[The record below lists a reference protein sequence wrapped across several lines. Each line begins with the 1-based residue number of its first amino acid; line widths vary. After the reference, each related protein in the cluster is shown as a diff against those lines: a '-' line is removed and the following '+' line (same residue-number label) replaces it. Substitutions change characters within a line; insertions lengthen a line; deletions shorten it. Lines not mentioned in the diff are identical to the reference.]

1 MREQKPCPTTLILQ
15 MNNKENLM
23 RLPVYD
29 YKNLTKQQQD
39 CLGVIESLGIYELR
53 ALARVFGDNS
63 PTTLKRNDHIKIVM
77 DKIISGEDLKPIP
90 LRQGRPYKEL
100 SNIEG
105 ILAELSQITG
115 KDYALKQNQARS
127 VGFAQKPVSF
137 KQVEDDIL
145 KQKLCPIDVHGILRT
160 KNDKEFFLLDEDTNK
175 YVLVKK
181 TFDIKLQAFDYV
193 VGTAIVMNGENEYI
207 MDSIKSINFQKYS
220 NYVEDADEYQVTAA
234 YKTIQVGE
242 MSLLLGSR
250 YIFKGKLLDNAEN
263 IKKLNASFRENN
275 IVPLAIASNVM
286 AEDVASYQ
294 NLGFANI
301 LTIKYDEKPIDIFE
315 NFTTFVEHIA
325 RLQQQGLSLAIFVE
339 DLATL
344 SNSVDFAL
352 KNNKAFA
359 THCENAVE
367 LVKKLMLCAR
377 AGQNDKSTTIF
388 VSYDDVDLIDPLFV
402 SSVYKVSK
410 KLAD

>member
-1 MREQKPCPTTLILQ
+1 MREKRHSCHPNYTKE
-15 MNNKENLM
+15 NKEKFM
-23 RLPVYD
+23 KLPVYD
-29 YKNLTKQQQD
+29 YKNLTKPQQD

-145 KQKLCPIDVHGILRT
+145 KQKLRPIDVHGILRT

-181 TFDIKLQAFDYV
+181 TFDVKLQAFDYV

-220 NYVEDADEYQVTAA
+220 NYVEDVDEYQMTAA

-242 MSLLLGSR
+242 KSLLLGSR

-275 IVPLAIASNVM
+275 IVPLAIVSNVM

-315 NFTTFVEHIA
+315 SFTTFVEHIA

>member
-1 MREQKPCPTTLILQ
+1 MK
-15 MNNKENLM
+15 
-23 RLPVYD
+23 LPVYD
-29 YKNLTKQQQD
+29 YKNLTKPQQD

-181 TFDIKLQAFDYV
+181 TFDVKLQAFDYV

-220 NYVEDADEYQVTAA
+220 NYVEDTDEYQVTAA

-242 MSLLLGSR
+242 KSLLLGSR

-275 IVPLAIASNVM
+275 IVPLAIVSNVM

-315 NFTTFVEHIA
+315 SFTTFVEHIA

>member
-1 MREQKPCPTTLILQ
+1 MK
-15 MNNKENLM
+15 
-23 RLPVYD
+23 LPVYD
-29 YKNLTKQQQD
+29 YKNLTKPQQD

-145 KQKLCPIDVHGILRT
+145 KQKLRPIDVHGILRT
-160 KNDKEFFLLDEDTNK
+160 KNDKEFFLLNEDTNK

-181 TFDIKLQAFDYV
+181 TFDVKLQAFDYV

-220 NYVEDADEYQVTAA
+220 NYVEDVDEYQMTAA

-242 MSLLLGSR
+242 KSLLLGSR

-275 IVPLAIASNVM
+275 IVPLAIVSNVM

-315 NFTTFVEHIA
+315 SFTTFVEHIA

>member
-1 MREQKPCPTTLILQ
+1 MREKRHSCHPNYTKE
-15 MNNKENLM
+15 NKEKFM
-23 RLPVYD
+23 KLPVYD
-29 YKNLTKQQQD
+29 YKNLTKPQQD

-145 KQKLCPIDVHGILRT
+145 KQKLRPIDVHGILRT
-160 KNDKEFFLLDEDTNK
+160 KNDKEFFLLNEDTNK

-181 TFDIKLQAFDYV
+181 TFDVKLQAFDYV

-220 NYVEDADEYQVTAA
+220 NYVEDVDEYQMTAA

-242 MSLLLGSR
+242 KSLLLGSR

-275 IVPLAIASNVM
+275 IVPLAIVSNVM

-315 NFTTFVEHIA
+315 SFTTFVEHIA

>member
-1 MREQKPCPTTLILQ
+1 M
-15 MNNKENLM
+15 
-23 RLPVYD
+23 
-29 YKNLTKQQQD
+29 
-39 CLGVIESLGIYELR
+39 
-53 ALARVFGDNS
+53 
-63 PTTLKRNDHIKIVM
+63 
-77 DKIISGEDLKPIP
+77 
-90 LRQGRPYKEL
+90 
-100 SNIEG
+100 
-105 ILAELSQITG
+105 
-115 KDYALKQNQARS
+115 
-127 VGFAQKPVSF
+127 
-137 KQVEDDIL
+137 

-242 MSLLLGSR
+242 KSLLLGSR

-286 AEDVASYQ
+286 ASYQ